1 MSSDCS
7 CRGDCVFRAVLCLKK
22 TDGAE
27 NPKTSRL
34 RKFTK
39 PLFTT
44 ALAFWAA
51 AIMWSVDGIANVLGG
66 EPFLEISKE
75 DSVLGVIVA
84 LCGAALFAVLA
95 LRNLKITRNKIRTLE
110 NDS

>member
-1 MSSDCS
+1 MCLIITVLMAI
-7 CRGDCVFRAVLCLKK
+7 VFSVLFIVSKRNA
-22 TDGAE
+22 GAE
-27 NPKTSRL
+27 NPNGSVL

-44 ALAFWAA
+44 TLAFWAA

-75 DSVLGVIVA
+75 DTVLGVIVA
-84 LCGAALFAVLA
+84 LCGLALFAVLA
-95 LRNLKITRNKIRTLE
+95 LRNRK
-110 NDS
+110 

>member
-1 MSSDCS
+1 MCLLITVATAIVFSVLFFASKRNKVSAENADCS
-7 CRGDCVFRAVLCLKK
+7 GI
-22 TDGAE
+22 
-27 NPKTSRL
+27 

-84 LCGAALFAVLA
+84 LCGVALFAVLA
-95 LRNLKITRNKIRTLE
+95 LRNLKNHKE
-110 NDS
+110 

>member
-1 MSSDCS
+1 MCLLITVAAAI
-7 CRGDCVFRAVLCLKK
+7 VFSVLFIVSKK
-22 TDGAE
+22 SEGGAE
-27 NPKTSRL
+27 NSQGFVL

-44 ALAFWAA
+44 TLAFWAA

-84 LCGAALFAVLA
+84 LCGLALFAVLA
-95 LRNLKITRNKIRTLE
+95 LRNLKKTQGIR
-110 NDS
+110 

>member
-1 MSSDCS
+1 MCLLIAVAAAI
-7 CRGDCVFRAVLCLKK
+7 VFSVLFFVSKK
-22 TDGAE
+22 NDGAE

-51 AIMWSVDGIANVLGG
+51 AIMWSVDGIANIAGG
-66 EPFLEISKE
+66 EPFFDLSK
-75 DSVLGVIVA
+75 DDALLGVIVT
-84 LCGAALFAVLA
+84 LCGLVLFAVLA
-95 LRNLKITRNKIRTLE
+95 LRNLKKTQIR
-110 NDS
+110 

>member
-1 MSSDCS
+1 MCLLITVATAI
-7 CRGDCVFRAVLCLKK
+7 VFSVLFFVSKK
-22 TDGAE
+22 TDSAE
-27 NPKTSRL
+27 NVNGSDI

-51 AIMWSVDGIANVLGG
+51 ALMWSVDGIANVSGG

-84 LCGAALFAVLA
+84 LCGLALFAVLA
-95 LRNLKITRNKIRTLE
+95 LRNLKKHKK
-110 NDS
+110 